1 MLRSTRAIAL
11 STLLVTFLV
20 AATTKALGQSY
31 NVFLISARTREVV
44 AEGTMQISDTL
55 SIDPLSAF
63 TAKITDP
70 LKRQEMQEQLLDS
83 FKNNPMG
90 LGRTNIDTKVPG
102 AQTLYHA
109 YRGLGL
115 ILTRKMNFWFT
126 SPDLLPIDPNTGCP
140 NYELREHIDAEI
152 IPTRWDMKRG
162 NLCDIQVDN
171 YDPNTY
177 WLTTEIRYP
186 KIKKYKEWMIL
197 GIRVASTSSHEKANE
212 SYAMP
217 FAIRP
222 WDGPEIKSPADY
234 GLISLAMDND
244 MGYAATGDVN
254 AVGGGH
260 VTLVPRPR
268 NLGGQQTQQQ
278 APTGP
283 TLGDGFQ
290 PGLNRLTPEQAAEL
304 QKKLNGV
311 SGGSDGSP
319 VSTDEPI
326 TVTTAERD
334 YNGSKI
340 QVWEVKANVACTIE
354 VCYGKGFK
362 PAKPIT
368 LEKGKTWQFVK
379 SDQFPDMNYKVAFTR
394 DSDSINR
401 TYNADGHRRP
411 LQ

>member
-1 MLRSTRAIAL
+1 MIRFTRATAL
-11 STLLVTFLV
+11 VTLLVTFLV
-20 AATTKALGQSY
+20 AATTPAFGQSY
-31 NVFLISARTREVV
+31 SVFLISSRSRQVV
-44 AEGTMQISDTL
+44 AEGTMDVSDTL
-55 SIDPLSAF
+55 TIDPLSAF
-63 TAKITDP
+63 TAKIQDP
-70 LKRQEMQEQLLDS
+70 LKRQEMQQQILEN

-90 LGRTNIDTKVPG
+90 LARTNIDAKVPG
-102 AQTLYHA
+102 AQTLYHG
-109 YRGLGL
+109 YTGLGL

-126 SPDLLPIDPNTGCP
+126 SPDLLPIDPKTGCP
-140 NYELREHIDAEI
+140 NYELREHIDAET

-162 NLCDIQVDN
+162 NLCDIHLDE

-177 WLTTEIRYP
+177 WLRTEIRYP
-186 KIKKYKEWMIL
+186 KIKKYQEWMIV
-197 GIRVASTSSHEKANE
+197 GIRIASTSSHESANE
-212 SYAMP
+212 SYGMP

-222 WDGPEIKSPADY
+222 WDGPEIRSAADF
-234 GLISLAMDND
+234 GLISLAIDND
-244 MGYAATGDVN
+244 LGYAATGDPN

-260 VTLVPRPR
+260 VTLVPRIR
-268 NLGGQQTQQQ
+268 HLGGQDPQQQ

-283 TLGDGFQ
+283 SLGDGFQ

-304 QKKLNGV
+304 QKKLNGA

-340 QVWEVKANVACTIE
+340 QVWDVKANVACTVE

-362 PAKPIT
+362 PAKPIS
-368 LEKGKTWQFVK
+368 LEKGQSWQFVK

-394 DSDSINR
+394 DGDSINR